1 MPLVLVLLAAVT
13 LIAATA
19 FAAVR
24 VGGAAL
30 GLRRAARVSHDA
42 RLEGLFAL
50 DHAREQ
56 LAAAVAH
63 TGEQRAALDAEVVAL
78 QRARDS
84 LGLLAEAAGEAL
96 RPLRL
101 PR

>member
-1 MPLVLVLLAAVT
+1 VPLVLVLIAVVA
-13 LIAATA
+13 LIAAIA

-24 VGGAAL
+24 VAGAAL
-30 GLRRAARVSHDA
+30 GLRRAARVSHNA
-42 RLEGLFAL
+42 RLEALYAL

-63 TGEQRAALDAEVVAL
+63 TGEQRASLDAQVAEL
-78 QRARDS
+78 GRARAS
-84 LGLLAEAAGEAL
+84 LGLLVEAAGEAL
-96 RPLRL
+96 RVVRI